1 MPGQESSP
9 KEYLMKITSRVVAG
23 QVEIDFTD
31 SGTGIAEEHQSL
43 LFDSNFTTKSAD
55 EGTGLGLSISRRLIR
70 AHGGDLEFIS
80 SVPYKETTFRLIV
93 PLKVQTQE
101 EVKVGA
107 A

>member
-1 MPGQESSP
+1 MR
-9 KEYLMKITSRVVAG
+9 ITSRVVAG

-31 SGTGIAEEHQSL
+31 SGTGIAPEHRNL

-70 AHGGDLEFIS
+70 AHGGELEFIS
-80 SVPYKETTFRLIV
+80 SVPFEETTFRLSI
-93 PLKVQTQE
+93 PLKTQTQE